1 MLFTFPPEALS
12 CNWVN
17 QTVTEALNL
26 GLDAIDDGGAPLD
39 WPGSLPADKRDVLR
53 RRTGLQPKLIA
64 FWDKYSDLSLADRT
78 CLRDAI
84 ARQTNL
90 PLVYSDVALPCPC
103 LNDIPAEIHD
113 AVKALSEYLF
123 GQLGAIKENG
133 KALRDIQ
140 FETCQNHGVRICPY
154 CGLDY
159 FLPVG
164 TKRNALDHLMPI
176 SKYPFASADFKN
188 LPPTCHSCNSLY
200 KLDQDILFD
209 NAGARR
215 SCSDPYAG
223 PVYQLKLNGS
233 VFGEGN
239 EVQGFIMPR
248 WQINFDGPT
257 AQQAET
263 WDAVYEIKSRLVT
276 TLDADLLSWVRHF
289 ASWFIRE
296 IGTGKSSDEVAETLP
311 RYIENVIQD
320 HFEDRAFLKAEAFRF
335 LSHSCADPINGN
347 EIKEWLWGFVEYA
360 V

>member
-17 QTVTEALNL
+17 HQVIEALNA
-26 GLDAIDDGGAPLD
+26 GMDAIDVGDEPPA
-39 WPGSLPADKRDVLR
+39 WPESLPADKRDVLR
-53 RRTGLQPKLIA
+53 RRTGLQPKLVD
-64 FWDKYSDLSLADRT
+64 FWDKYSELSPAERT

-90 PLVYSDVALPCPC
+90 PIVYSDVTLPCPRFD
-103 LNDIPAEIHD
+103 DIPAVMQST
-113 AVKALSEYLF
+113 VKTLSEYLF
-123 GQLGAIKENG
+123 GQLGEIKENG

-159 FLPVG
+159 FQPVG

-176 SKYPFASADFKN
+176 SKYPFVSADFKN
-188 LPPTCHSCNSLY
+188 LPPTCQSCNSLY
-200 KLDQDILFD
+200 KLGQDILFD

-223 PVYQLKLNGS
+223 PVYRLNLNES

-239 EVQGFIMPR
+239 EVHGFILPR
-248 WQINFDGPT
+248 WEIVFDGPT
-257 AQQAET
+257 AQQAGT
-263 WDAVYEIKSRLVT
+263 WDAVYKIKSRLIS
-276 TLDADLLSWVRHF
+276 TLDADLLSWVKHF
-289 ASWFIRE
+289 SLWFKRE
-296 IGTGKSSDEVAETLP
+296 IGTGKSPDEVAEELP

-320 HFEDRAFLKAEAFRF
+320 NFEDRAFLKAEAFRF
-335 LSHSCADPINGN
+335 LNVSCADPVNGN
-347 EIKEWLWGFVEYA
+347 EIKEWIWGFVEYA
-360 V
+360 A

>member
-1 MLFTFPPEALS
+1 MLFTFPPEALI

-17 QTVTEALNL
+17 HKVIEVLNA
-26 GLDAIDDGGAPLD
+26 GMDAIDVGQAPLA
-39 WPGSLPADKRDVLR
+39 WPENLPADKRVVLR
-53 RRTGLQPKLIA
+53 RRTGLRPKLIA
-64 FWDKYSDLSLADRT
+64 FWEKYTDLSPADRT

-84 ARQTNL
+84 AWQTNL
-90 PLVYSDVALPCPC
+90 PFVYSDVVLPCPC

-123 GQLGAIKENG
+123 GQLGEIKDNG

-159 FLPVG
+159 FQPVG
-164 TKRNALDHLMPI
+164 TRRNALDHLMPI
-176 SKYPFASADFKN
+176 SKYPFVSADLKN

-215 SCSDPYAG
+215 PCSDPYAG
-223 PVYQLKLNGS
+223 PVYRVSLNGS
-233 VFGEGN
+233 AFGEGN
-239 EVQGFIMPR
+239 EVQGFILPR
-248 WQINFDGPT
+248 WQIHFDGPSV
-257 AQQAET
+257 QQAET
-263 WDAVYEIKSRLVT
+263 WDAVYEIKSRLAS
-276 TLDADLLSWVRHF
+276 TLDADFLSWIKHF
-289 ASWFIRE
+289 ALWFVKE
-296 IGTGKSSDEVAETLP
+296 IGADKSPDEVAETLP

-320 HFEDRAFLKAEAFRF
+320 NFEDRAFLKAEAFRF
-335 LSHSCADPINGN
+335 LDRCCHDPINGN
-347 EIKEWLWGFVEYA
+347 EVKEWLWAFVEYA